1 MKMFK
6 GTIEA
11 VTMDRNAENAVRTS
25 TETIVPAE
33 NRQGAMYAM
42 LDMGQAMA
50 RSTNSV
56 PGRTLY
62 FRILE
67 VAEVENKAEWSEGR
81 PSLFAAPPT
90 PKRRVISIITYPQ
103 QFVNRQFQQ
112 KCQSKF
118 SRICATLPVDIC
130 DKLCYN

>member
-1 MKMFK
+1 MKKMKMFK

-11 VTMDRNAENAVRTS
+11 VTMDRNADNVVKTS

-67 VAEVENKAEWSEGR
+67 VAEVENKAE
-81 PSLFAAPPT
+81 
-90 PKRRVISIITYPQ
+90 
-103 QFVNRQFQQ
+103 
-112 KCQSKF
+112 
-118 SRICATLPVDIC
+118 
-130 DKLCYN
+130 

>member
-11 VTMDRNAENAVRTS
+11 VTMDRNAENVVRTS

-50 RSTNSV
+50 RSTNSIQ
-56 PGRTLY
+56 GRSLY
-62 FRILE
+62 FRVLG
-67 VAEVENKAEWSEGR
+67 VAEVENKAE
-81 PSLFAAPPT
+81 
-90 PKRRVISIITYPQ
+90 
-103 QFVNRQFQQ
+103 
-112 KCQSKF
+112 
-118 SRICATLPVDIC
+118 
-130 DKLCYN
+130 